1 VPKARPVNQDEHLP
15 RLGFIFS
22 DAITP
27 RFLMQG
33 QLRFLED
40 SGFRVFVL
48 APAGTYLNEIVDD
61 ENVVAV
67 PIRIEREIRP
77 LGDLKTLLSLVVALR
92 KLRLSI
98 VQASTPKAGLL
109 GMVAGWLARVPVR
122 VYTVRGLRLETLHG
136 WRRFLGTLA
145 ERIAAGCAHRVVC
158 VGPSLEEAYSRLGL
172 APDAKVSILAHGSS
186 NGIDIDHFVAQSTG
200 PEKNLQLRDKLGI
213 DRHSQVIGFVGRL
226 TRDKGIEDLSE
237 AFFGPIRRRWES
249 ARLLLIGDFEEGD
262 PISAA
267 TRQKLLEDD
276 GVAIT
281 GFVSD
286 PAPFYRLMNVLA
298 FPSYREGLPNAPM
311 EAAACEVPVVGYR
324 ATGTVDVVLDGE
336 TGALV
341 DLGDRQGLA
350 EALGRYLN
358 DARLCARHGASAR
371 RRVADLFH
379 RDLVWQA
386 WLDFYRGLPTRAITS
401 EEIHEPHVD

>member
-1 VPKARPVNQDEHLP
+1 VPKAHRVDQDEHLP

-27 RFLMQG
+27 RFLMRG

-67 PIRIEREIRP
+67 PIPIEREIRP
-77 LGDLKTLLSLVVALR
+77 FGDLRSLLSLVVALR
-92 KLRLSI
+92 RLRLSI
-98 VQASTPKAGLL
+98 LQASTPKAGLL
-109 GMVAGWLARVPVR
+109 GMLAGWLARVPVR
-122 VYTVRGLRLETLHG
+122 VYTVRGLRLETLRG
-136 WRRFLGTLA
+136 WKHLLGTLA

-158 VGPSLEEAYSRLGL
+158 VGPSLEQAYSMFGL

-186 NGIDIDHFVAQSTG
+186 NGIDIDRFVAQSSN
-200 PEKNLQLRDKLGI
+200 PEETLRLRDKLGI
-213 DRHSQVIGFVGRL
+213 DRHSPVIGFVGRL
-226 TRDKGIEDLSE
+226 TRDKGVEDLSE

-262 PISAA
+262 PISVGS
-267 TRQKLLEDD
+267 RQKLLQDD
-276 GVAIT
+276 GVVIT

-286 PAPFYRLMNVLA
+286 TAPFYRLMNVLA

-324 ATGTVDVVLDGE
+324 ATGTVDVVQDGE

-341 DLGDRQGLA
+341 DLGDREGLA

-358 DARLCARHGASAR
+358 DARLCARHGANAR

-379 RDLVWQA
+379 HDLVWQA
-386 WLDFYRGLPTRAITS
+386 WLDFYRGLLTHAITFQ
-401 EEIHEPHVD
+401 EIDEPRVD

>member
-1 VPKARPVNQDEHLP
+1 VPKAHPVNQDEHLP

-27 RFLMQG
+27 RFLMRG

-48 APAGTYLNEIVDD
+48 APAGTYLNEIVD
-61 ENVVAV
+61 EESVVAV

-77 LGDLKTLLSLVVALR
+77 WGDLKTLLSLVVALR

-98 VQASTPKAGLL
+98 VQASTPKAGFL

-122 VYTVRGLRLETLHG
+122 VYTVRGLRLETLRG

-158 VGPSLEEAYSRLGL
+158 VGPSLAKAYSRFGL
-172 APDAKVSILAHGSS
+172 APATKVSILAHGSS
-186 NGIDIDHFVAQSTG
+186 NGIDIDRFVARSSD
-200 PEKNLQLRDKLGI
+200 PEGTLQLRDKLGI
-213 DRHSQVIGFVGRL
+213 DRGSQVIGFVGRL
-226 TRDKGIEDLSE
+226 TRDKGIEDLCE
-237 AFFGPIRRRWES
+237 AFFGPVRQRWGGV
-249 ARLLLIGDFEEGD
+249 RLLLIGDFEQGD
-262 PISAA
+262 PISAG
-267 TRQKLLEDD
+267 TRRKLLDDD
-276 GVAIT
+276 GVVIT

-286 PAPFYRLMNVLA
+286 TAPFYRLMNVLA
-298 FPSYREGLPNAPM
+298 FPSYREGLPNAPL

-324 ATGTVDVVLDGE
+324 ATGTVDVVQDGK
-336 TGALV
+336 TGTLV
-341 DLGDRQGLA
+341 DLGDRDGLA
-350 EALGRYLN
+350 SALGRYLN

-386 WLDFYRGLPTRAITS
+386 WLDFYRGLPTRAIAS
-401 EEIHEPHVD
+401 QEIHEHHVD